1 MGWSG
6 RSLPLGGRLF
16 FASRAG
22 HRKSK
27 QFTHRRVSVIRGTGI
42 LPRTRLHLWMT
53 MGTLFSRVSG
63 VAGIMIARTRD
74 TLSDMKR
81 GNQ

>member
-6 RSLPLGGRLF
+6 RLRVFGGRLF
-16 FASRAG
+16 SASRAG
-22 HRKSK
+22 HEKSK
-27 QFTHRRVSVIRGTGI
+27 QFTHRKVSVIRGTDI
-42 LPRTRLHLWMT
+42 SPRTRSHLWMT

-81 GNQ
+81 GNR